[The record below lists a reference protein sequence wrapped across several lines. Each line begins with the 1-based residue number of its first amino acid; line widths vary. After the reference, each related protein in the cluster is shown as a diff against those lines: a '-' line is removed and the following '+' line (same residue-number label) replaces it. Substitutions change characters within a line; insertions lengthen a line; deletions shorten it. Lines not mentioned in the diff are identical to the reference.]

1 MPDGKKNYEIICL
14 KVPPGR
20 LVIDDLADRAHEA
33 DILLDQNFFGEG
45 SEQRYQKLVPNH
57 CRELFGPHYALLGP
71 EYSQLHPLV
80 PPRKNVRRIL
90 VYFGGVDKDNLTGRT
105 LEALMDPAM
114 AHLAVDVVL
123 GRQSPHHR
131 AVSELVEQR
140 AFTTLHTPLPSLAG
154 LISRADLAIGAA
166 GTTTWERACLKL
178 PTLVVTIASNQKPF
192 AEALDQAGH
201 LRLIGDAKNVSTEQI
216 QANILHH
223 INSSVH
229 QKMGAGESLTDGH
242 GASRLAI
249 AMLGPQSSIKLRKAE
264 DSDESILLRWANDP
278 QVRANSLSQ
287 EPITASDHH
296 NWFRGSRAQHNR

>member
-1 MPDGKKNYEIICL
+1 M
-14 KVPPGR
+14 
-20 LVIDDLADRAHEA
+20 
-33 DILLDQNFFGEG
+33 
-45 SEQRYQKLVPNH
+45 
-57 CRELFGPHYALLGP
+57 
-71 EYSQLHPLV
+71 
-80 PPRKNVRRIL
+80 
-90 VYFGGVDKDNLTGRT
+90 
-105 LEALMDPAM
+105 
-114 AHLAVDVVL
+114 
-123 GRQSPHHR
+123 
-131 AVSELVEQR
+131 EQR

-278 QVRANSLSQ
+278 QVRANSFSQ

-296 NWFRGSRAQHNR
+296 NWFRGSRANHNRLLLIASTEDNIPIGQIRFDRQPMAANQKVHEAMIDLSIDRCARGYRLAEDVLRLGLQA